1 MEELE
6 LMGHSPIVK
15 GTRQL
20 VCLIT
25 PQSPTRKTMTT
36 SRKRGTGAVF
46 NQEPVAR
53 SVAIQ
58 RSDEISYWEG
68 SGMILQSLGL
78 HMLELAVLFGTDSQ
92 I

>member
-6 LMGHSPIVK
+6 LMGHSPIVQS
-15 GTRQL
+15 TRHL
-20 VCLIT
+20 
-25 PQSPTRKTMTT
+25 PHGAPSPTRKTMTT

-53 SVAIQ
+53 GVAIQ
-58 RSDEISYWEG
+58 PSNEISSWEG